1 MYVGVVTVILGW
13 TALFQAYS
21 LVLYA
26 LAAGAVFH
34 LATARALALGS
45 RSCPP
50 APRPRWIGSAAVT
63 PNPSMHRTV
72 YRRARARRQT
82 TGDLYKTCAEC

>member
-34 LATARALALGS
+34 LAS
-45 RSCPP
+45 SH
-50 APRPRWIGSAAVT
+50 PRPFKLLKMKG
-63 PNPSMHRTV
+63 
-72 YRRARARRQT
+72 
-82 TGDLYKTCAEC
+82 